1 MENFKFHAYTEILF
15 GKGEI
20 KKLQSVME
28 KYGKNVLLLYGG
40 GSIKKNGIY
49 DEVYSLLGGF
59 NIFEL
64 GGVEP
69 NPRIETVRLG
79 IEICRREK
87 IDVVLAAGGGS
98 VIDCGKVI
106 AAGVDYEGDAWD
118 IVLDPSKIKKVLP
131 IVTIL
136 TLAATGSEMNKN
148 AVISDMT
155 LNDKIGTG
163 HWDMIPKASILDPT
177 YMYTLPPIQTAAGT
191 ADIMSHVIENYFKRE
206 KGAFIQDRF
215 SEGILEA
222 CIKYCPIALKEP
234 QNYEARAN
242 LMWASTTALNG
253 LCGVGKGG
261 AWSCHSIE
269 HQLSA
274 YYDIT
279 HGVGL
284 AIIIP
289 KWMRYVLN
297 EETVDKFCDYAV
309 NVWHFEE
316 KSDNVEDRFALA
328 NKGIDA
334 TEKFFLD
341 CGIPANLSELG
352 IGEEKFE
359 EMAEKATSGGKLDTA
374 YVPLNKEDVVKIY
387 RMCL

>member
-1 MENFKFHAYTEILF
+1 MDNFKFHAYTEILF

-20 KKLQSVME
+20 KNLRKVME
-28 KYGKNVLLLYGG
+28 IYGKNILLVYGG
-40 GSIKKNGIY
+40 GSIKTNGIY
-49 DEVYSLLGGF
+49 EKIHNLSEGL
-59 NIFEL
+59 NIYGL
-64 GGVEP
+64 NGVEP
-69 NPRIETVRLG
+69 NPRIETVRRG
-79 IEICRREK
+79 VEICKKEK
-87 IDVVLAAGGGS
+87 IDVILAAGGGS
-98 VIDCGKVI
+98 VIDCAKVI
-106 AAGVDYEGDAWD
+106 AAGVHYEGDAWD
-118 IVLDPSKIKKVLP
+118 IVLDSSKIKKVLP

-148 AVISDMT
+148 AVISNMNT
-155 LNDKIGTG
+155 NDKIGTS
-163 HWDMIPKASILDPT
+163 HWDMIPKTSILDPS
-177 YMYTLPPIQTAAGT
+177 YMYTLPAIQTAAGT
-191 ADIMSHVIENYFKRE
+191 ADIMSHIFENYFKRE

-234 QNYEARAN
+234 ENYEARAN

-253 LCGVGKGG
+253 LCGIGKEG

-284 AIIIP
+284 AIITP
-289 KWMRYVLN
+289 KWMRYILN
-297 EETVDKFCDYAV
+297 NDTVDKFCEYAI
-309 NVWHFEE
+309 NVWHF
-316 KSDNVEDRFALA
+316 NPIEDKFELA
-328 NKGIDA
+328 NKSIDA

-341 CGIPANLSELG
+341 CGIAANLRELG
-352 IGEEKFE
+352 IDDDKFE
-359 EMAEKATSGGKLDTA
+359 EMAEKATKGGKLDTS
-374 YVPLNKEDVVKIY
+374 YVPLNKEDVIKIY